1 MPRPPEEERVRNLVE
16 ADLATADAAVPA
28 GSIRIS
34 TTAVSRRTH
43 VHRNTIARYGLETLI
58 EQTAA
63 RIRERIDVTTRRERK
78 AISDRLADRDAR
90 IAQLERASEL
100 LLARIVLVEANAQR
114 LSIDPAELWKP
125 VTPPPRAL
133 PFTPRTNAFSIHRS
147 R

>member
-34 TTAVSRRTH
+34 TTAVSRRTR